1 MAGPI
6 ARTVAGP
13 IARTVAGP
21 IARIV
26 AGPLARIVA
35 GIMTRMAGWAPW
47 LRPSINWL
55 LVFIPVSLIAQ
66 VAHQPVVTFITAALA
81 IIPLAGLLGRATD
94 QLAICI
100 GPRLGGLLNATF
112 GNLTELIVGVLLIA
126 AGDVEVV
133 KASLIGSIIGN
144 LLLVLG
150 VSLFIGGLGRDEQ
163 SFSAR
168 AAGVHTG
175 SLVLAVAGLGVP
187 ALLMAT
193 SPGLSAGPRQVVSA
207 GVAGTLIVLYG
218 AALLFVQFTNAHL
231 FRTPAST
238 ERPEWS
244 RRFASS
250 VLLGAAVLVGLESEL
265 LVSALNPTL
274 QSLKL
279 SPIFVGLI
287 LIPLIGNAAEHA
299 SAVFFAIR
307 DKLDITLEIAVG
319 SSTQVALFI
328 APALIFISLVIG
340 RPMDFVFTGFEIGA
354 VLIATLLIA
363 VISRDGHSNWLEGL
377 QLVGVYAIIALAAFF
392 L

>member
-1 MAGPI
+1 
-6 ARTVAGP
+6 
-13 IARTVAGP
+13 
-21 IARIV
+21 
-26 AGPLARIVA
+26 
-35 GIMTRMAGWAPW
+35 MAGWALW

-55 LVFIPVSLIAQ
+55 LVFIPVSLIAGLT
-66 VAHQPVVTFITAALA
+66 HQPVLTFITAALA
-81 IIPLAGLLGRATD
+81 IIPLAGLIGRATD

-112 GNLTELIVGVLLIA
+112 GNVTELIVGVLLIA
-126 AGDVEVV
+126 AGDFEVV

-150 VSLFIGGLGRDEQ
+150 VSLFVGGLGRDEQ
-163 SFSAR
+163 AFSAR
-168 AAGVHTG
+168 AAGVHTA
-175 SLVLAVAGLGVP
+175 SMVLAVAGLGVP

-193 SPGLSAGPRQVVSA
+193 SPTLSAASRQVVSA
-207 GVAGTLIVLYG
+207 GVAATLIVLYG
-218 AALLFVQFTNAHL
+218 SALVFPLFTHAHP
-231 FRTPAST
+231 FFTPASS

-244 RRFASS
+244 RTLALGIL
-250 VLLGAAVLVGLESEL
+250 VGAALLVGLESEL
-265 LVSALNPTL
+265 LVSALNPALQTL
-274 QSLKL
+274 KI

-287 LIPLIGNAAEHA
+287 IIPVIGNAAEHA

-307 DKLDITLEIAVG
+307 DKLDVTLEIAVG

-328 APALIFISLVIG
+328 APALVFISLLIG

>member
-1 MAGPI
+1 
-6 ARTVAGP
+6 
-13 IARTVAGP
+13 
-21 IARIV
+21 
-26 AGPLARIVA
+26 
-35 GIMTRMAGWAPW
+35 MAGWAW
-47 LRPSINWL
+47 LLRPSINWL
-55 LVFIPVSLIAQ
+55 LVFIPVSLLAELT
-66 VAHQPVVTFITAALA
+66 HQPVLTFITAALA
-81 IIPLAGLLGRATD
+81 IIPLAGLIGRATD

-126 AGDVEVV
+126 AGNFEVV

-150 VSLFIGGLGRDEQ
+150 VSLFVGGLGRDEQ
-163 SFSAR
+163 VFSAR
-168 AAGVHTG
+168 AAGVHTA
-175 SLVLAVAGLGVP
+175 SMVLAVAGLGVP

-193 SPGLSAGPRQVVSA
+193 SPSLSAASRQVVSA
-207 GVAGTLIVLYG
+207 GVAATLIVLYA
-218 AALLFVQFTNAHL
+218 AALVFTQFTNAHL
-231 FRTPAST
+231 FRTPASG
-238 ERPEWS
+238 EQPEWS
-244 RRFASS
+244 RTLALS
-250 VLLGAAVLVGLESEL
+250 VLVGAALLVGLESEL
-265 LVSALNPTL
+265 LVSALNPALQTL
-274 QSLKL
+274 KI

-287 LIPLIGNAAEHA
+287 LIPVIGNAAEHA

-307 DKLDITLEIAVG
+307 DKLDVTLEIAVG

-328 APALIFISLVIG
+328 APALVFISLLIG

-377 QLVGVYAIIALAAFF
+377 QLTGVYVIIALAAFY

>member
-1 MAGPI
+1 
-6 ARTVAGP
+6 
-13 IARTVAGP
+13 
-21 IARIV
+21 
-26 AGPLARIVA
+26 
-35 GIMTRMAGWAPW
+35 MAGWAVW

-55 LVFIPVSLIAQ
+55 LVFIPASLIAELT
-66 VAHQPVVTFITAALA
+66 HQPVLTFITAALA
-81 IIPLAGLLGRATD
+81 IIPLAGLIGRATD

-112 GNLTELIVGVLLIA
+112 GNLTELIVGVLLVA
-126 AGDVEVV
+126 AGDFEVV

-150 VSLFIGGLGRDEQ
+150 VSLFVGGLGRDEQ

-168 AAGVHTG
+168 AAGVHTA
-175 SLVLAVAGLGVP
+175 SLVLAIAGLGVP
-187 ALLMAT
+187 ALLITA
-193 SPGLSAGPRQVVSA
+193 SPSVSGVERQLVSA
-207 GVAGTLIVLYG
+207 GVAATLIVLYA
-218 AALLFVQFTNAHL
+218 AALVFMQFTNAHL
-231 FRTPAST
+231 FRTPASG

-244 RRFASS
+244 RALATG
-250 VLLGAAVLVGLESEL
+250 VLLGAALLVGLESEL
-265 LVSALNPTL
+265 LVSALNPAL
-274 QSLKL
+274 QSLKI

-287 LIPLIGNAAEHA
+287 LIPIIGNAAEHA

-307 DKLDITLEIAVG
+307 DKLDVTLEIAVG

-328 APALIFISLVIG
+328 APAVVFISLLIG

-377 QLVGVYAIIALAAFF
+377 QLIGVYAIVALAAFF